1 MQMIHALLCICTVH
15 PIDYAHCTC
24 CIPRADSR
32 FAPSQ
37 WETSLQSNAVS
48 HWLGANLESAL
59 YTYNTSQVVFSWFM
73 FCCGWMPVSFTH
85 ILQDYFTGTGA
96 ILRLP
101 QCQWSNP
108 EGYGSID
115 PKNLLGTHDIITT
128 KESTAKQRAYFM
140 KPRVYQCCVVGL
152 FASLL
157 VLYLHNLT
165 EAKDMCLDFSLLKR
179 NICVRYAMAFI
190 EPITEMERS

>member
-1 MQMIHALLCICTVH
+1 MLVVYMYSTSLRFCIWFMLCCVYVKYI
-15 PIDYAHCTC
+15 PYIDYAHG
-24 CIPRADSR
+24 IPRADSR

-48 HWLGANLESAL
+48 HWLGANQESAL

-73 FCCGWMPVSFTH
+73 FCCGWVAVSFTH

-108 EGYGSID
+108 KGYGSID
-115 PKNLLGTHDIITT
+115 PQNLLGTHNIIAT
-128 KESTAKQRAYFM
+128 KESITKQRASFM
-140 KPRVYQCCVVGL
+140 KPLCIPVLCSWTFCLFVCVVL
-152 FASLL
+152 A
-157 VLYLHNLT
+157 
-165 EAKDMCLDFSLLKR
+165 
-179 NICVRYAMAFI
+179 
-190 EPITEMERS
+190 